1 MNLTPSPRSPAPI
14 LAALAFALCATS
26 ALAQASP
33 VRHAEILPGWV
44 EANGQRMAA
53 LRLELA
59 PGWHTYFRIPGDSG
73 LAPVFDWSESQNLG
87 SLRAIWPAPQIFE
100 QNGYVSFG
108 YEDELILPL
117 EITPVTPGRPVALM
131 GRLEIGVCRETCVPA
146 EVSVAGALRGDG
158 APDARIRRSLAQR
171 AEPAT
176 EAGLSRA
183 TCRVEPAPRGA
194 RLTLRATLP
203 AVGAAEHLVVDPP
216 EGGMRVAST
225 RSWREG
231 NDLVADVALRLP
243 HGAPLAF
250 DRGALGFA
258 VLTGERMFT
267 ARGCTGAP

>member
-1 MNLTPSPRSPAPI
+1 MRDRPFSPTPI
-14 LAALAFALCATS
+14 LATLALALMAT
-26 ALAQASP
+26 AATAQSSP

-44 EANGQRMAA
+44 ESNGQRLAA

-87 SLRAIWPAPQIFE
+87 GLRAIWPAPQVFE

-117 EITPVTPGRPVALM
+117 EITPATPGRPVALM
-131 GRLEIGVCRETCVPA
+131 GRLEIGVCRDTCVPA
-146 EVSVAGALRGDG
+146 EVSVAAALRGEG
-158 APDARIRRSLAQR
+158 APDARIRRSLEQR
-171 AEPAT
+171 ADPAA

-183 TCRVEPAPRGA
+183 TCHLEPAARGA
-194 RLTLRATLP
+194 RLVLRATLP
-203 AVGAAEHLVVDPP
+203 ALGSREHLVIDPP

-231 NDLVADVALRLP
+231 NDLVAEVALRSP
-243 HGAPLAF
+243 QGAPLAF